1 MNESAHIFFCL
12 FFVFLGLEYYLLL
25 PSWAGHTL
33 TLQGASAE
41 VKYCGSGAV
50 CQSCCRGVCFG
61 GELGFLCLHSEVA
74 ERELSPSLGCVTAML
89 WHGVEAN
96 EFC

>member
-1 MNESAHIFFCL
+1 MNEITHIFFFIIIFL
-12 FFVFLGLEYYLLL
+12 FLGLKYYLLL

-50 CQSCCRGVCFG
+50 CHRCCRDVCCG
-61 GELGFLCLHSEVA
+61 GEQGFLCLHVEVA
-74 ERELSPSLGCVTAML
+74 ERELCHCSAV
-89 WHGVEAN
+89 
-96 EFC
+96 